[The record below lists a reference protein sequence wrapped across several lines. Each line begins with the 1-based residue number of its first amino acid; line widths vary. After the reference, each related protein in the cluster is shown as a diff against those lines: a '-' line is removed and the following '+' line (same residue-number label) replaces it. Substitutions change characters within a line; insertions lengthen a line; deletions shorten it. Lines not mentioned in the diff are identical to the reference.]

1 MLLWPNGN
9 DMEYLKPNILTHM
22 LCSCGKLLV
31 SHVSYHLN
39 LPGDKGVNLLMTCRL
54 NHRLT
59 LRDDTVKGS
68 PTGCNIEL
76 VSMRQLNNIVQIV
89 ILFQS
94 RLVIRV
100 DAMQTQSD
108 PLESFKNR
116 DVHAFKEAEHSIN
129 QEAHIR
135 TCVQQVNVEV

>member
-1 MLLWPNGN
+1 MSVVLLWPNGN

-39 LPGDKGVNLLMTCRL
+39 LPGDKGVNLLMTFRL

-68 PTGCNIEL
+68 STGRNIEL
-76 VSMRQLNNIVQIV
+76 
-89 ILFQS
+89 S

-116 DVHAFKEAEHSIN
+116 DAHAFKEAEHSIN